1 MSIKV
6 KKDNRVLSVDDTDKT
21 FYLAEGY
28 DHVELDEET
37 KSYKVVESATG
48 GKTYTVAEY
57 NALKAEKEAIE
68 AELNAL
74 KAEKEEPFDR
84 ETAKAKLKEL
94 GVEFNG
100 NAKNETLKQ
109 LLDDH
114 AKEEAE

>member
-1 MSIKV
+1 MQV
-6 KKDNRVLSVDDTDKT
+6 KKENRILTIQEMDKNL
-21 FYLAEGY
+21 YLKQGY
-28 DHVELDEET
+28 DVVELVNG
-37 KSYKVVESATG
+37 KFKVVESATG

-57 NALKAEKEAIE
+57 NALKAEKDAIE

-74 KAEKEEPFDR
+74 KAEKDEPFDR
-84 ETAKAKLKEL
+84 EAAKAKLKEL

-114 AKEEAE
+114 AKEDGE